1 MPPSAT
7 CNELRLYYSAD
18 MRVITLEVKVYLAR
32 LTRHILNLNDE
43 ILIDGGRGLFTLRAR
58 LWNNFQEKQLY

>member
-18 MRVITLEVKVYLAR
+18 TRVITLEVKVYLAR
-32 LTRHILNLNDE
+32 LTRHILNFE
-43 ILIDGGRGLFTLRAR
+43 
-58 LWNNFQEKQLY
+58 